1 MATIWNSVR
10 EFFNAIRAINEK
22 YSQPRIQMSR
32 MVSFSLLLLR
42 IYLLGM
48 LLLLAYKFVTIVVH

>member
-1 MATIWNSVR
+1 MATILNSFR
-10 EFFNAIRAINEK
+10 EFANAIHAINEK
-22 YSQPRIQMSR
+22 YRHPRIR
-32 MVSFSLLLLR
+32 MTPLVAFSLLILR